1 MQFKF
6 KHSKITFNTKP
17 NLINGLNVTFV
28 FAEGA
33 KDAYDAITN
42 NPQAILVEDLN
53 KSSSLII
60 YDNSILVSLGAE
72 DKFTSDVFVSVASNL
87 AKFIASREISEINL
101 HLTNIHAN
109 KLTLSYPDM
118 VEKFLVDFGNGLY
131 YFDEFKTE
139 KHKLAL
145 TKVHVTSDEDLTRAI
160 ANAVAILDGYFIVR
174 DLANNPSNV
183 ATPTY
188 LGEVAES
195 FAKINKNVAVEVL
208 NEKEI
213 KKLGMHAFLG
223 VAKGSKEEPRFI
235 KLEYNGTKKSSQ
247 PVILVGKG
255 ITFDSGGISI
265 KPGAHM
271 DEMKYDM
278 CGAATVLG
286 VFAAVAKLGLAV
298 NLIVLVASC
307 ENMPSGTA
315 QKPGDIVTSMAGKT
329 IEVLNTDA
337 EGRLVLCDALHY
349 AKQFKPAWVVDV
361 ATLTGACVVAL
372 GSVASGMYTNN
383 EELNAELQAASLR
396 ANDKV
401 WRMPLF
407 DEYKPLIQGT
417 YADLLNIGGWGG
429 KAGSVTAA
437 MFLQE
442 FTGYK
447 WAHLDIAGTA
457 WTAEAKGGTGRP
469 FKLLVELVRG
479 HVGK

>member
-33 KDAYDAITN
+33 KAAYDAITN

-53 KSSSLII
+53 KSSSLVI
-60 YDNSILVSLGAE
+60 YDNSILVGLGAE

-131 YFDEFKTE
+131 YFDEFKTD

-235 KLEYNGTKKSSQ
+235 N
-247 PVILVGKG
+247 
-255 ITFDSGGISI
+255 
-265 KPGAHM
+265 
-271 DEMKYDM
+271 
-278 CGAATVLG
+278 
-286 VFAAVAKLGLAV
+286 
-298 NLIVLVASC
+298 
-307 ENMPSGTA
+307 
-315 QKPGDIVTSMAGKT
+315 
-329 IEVLNTDA
+329 
-337 EGRLVLCDALHY
+337 
-349 AKQFKPAWVVDV
+349 
-361 ATLTGACVVAL
+361 
-372 GSVASGMYTNN
+372 
-383 EELNAELQAASLR
+383 
-396 ANDKV
+396 
-401 WRMPLF
+401 
-407 DEYKPLIQGT
+407 
-417 YADLLNIGGWGG
+417 
-429 KAGSVTAA
+429 
-437 MFLQE
+437 
-442 FTGYK
+442 
-447 WAHLDIAGTA
+447 
-457 WTAEAKGGTGRP
+457 
-469 FKLLVELVRG
+469 
-479 HVGK
+479 

>member
-6 KHSKITFNTKP
+6 KHSKITFNTKAK
-17 NLINGLNVTFV
+17 LVNGLNVTFV
-28 FAEGA
+28 FAEDADGA
-33 KDAYDAITN
+33 YQELTKN
-42 NPQAILVEDLN
+42 SQAILVEDLN
-53 KSSSLII
+53 KLSGLVVHN
-60 YDNSILVSLGAE
+60 DTILMSLGAKS
-72 DKFTSDVFVSVASNL
+72 KFTSDGLVNVATSL
-87 AKFIASREISEINL
+87 AKFVASREISEINL
-101 HLTNIHAN
+101 HLTNLHAE
-109 KLTLSYPDM
+109 KLALSYAEL

-131 YFDEFKTE
+131 YFDDFKTE
-139 KHKLAL
+139 KTKLAL
-145 TKVHVTSDEDLTRAI
+145 EKVHVTSDEDLSKAL

-183 ATPTY
+183 ATPSY

-195 FAKINKNVAVEVL
+195 FAKINKDVAVEVL
-208 NEKEI
+208 DEKEI

-235 KLEYNGTKKSSQ
+235 KLEYKGAKKSVQ

-255 ITFDSGGISI
+255 ITFDSGGISL
-265 KPGAHM
+265 KPGAQM
-271 DEMKYDM
+271 DDMKYDM

-307 ENMPSGTA
+307 ENMPSGHA

-337 EGRLVLCDALHY
+337 EGRLILCDALHY
-349 AKQFKPAWVVDV
+349 AKQFNPEWVVDV

-372 GSVASGMYTNN
+372 GSVASGLYAND
-383 EELNAELQAASLR
+383 EDLHSSIQAASLR

-401 WRMPLF
+401 WRLPLF
-407 DEYKPLIQGT
+407 DEYKALIKGNH
-417 YADLLNIGGWGG
+417 ADLLNIGGWGG

-442 FTGYK
+442 FTDYK
-447 WAHLDIAGTA
+447 WAHLDVAGTA
-457 WTAEAKGGTGRP
+457 STAEAKGSTGRP

-479 HVGK
+479 HAAK